1 MRRLSAFPLVWLAAL
16 LAEPAMGAEGTRP
29 SPKLSQPSTIMGD
42 WDTATTGPNSPLVNP
57 FSYLRVEACKSK
69 LGQGRAYCVSGIR
82 RTKARAN
89 ETSHYFGEIVRA
101 SKVRPGSAEYVA
113 TFTDTHRPHGLRLQ
127 GDTITIN
134 FCTEPEFACEN
145 QTWTRRTRP

>member
-1 MRRLSAFPLVWLAAL
+1 MKRLPVVPLVSLAAL
-16 LAEPAMGAEGTRP
+16 LAMPALGAEGTRP
-29 SPKLSQPSTIMGD
+29 APELSRPSTIMGN

-57 FSYLRVEACKSK
+57 FSYIRVDSCKSR
-69 LGQGRAYCVSGIR
+69 LGQGRAYCVSGVR
-82 RTKARAN
+82 RTGTREG

-101 SKVRPGSAEYVA
+101 SKVRPGGAEYVA
-113 TFTDTHRPHGLRLQ
+113 TFTDSHRPHGLRLQ

-134 FCTEPEFACEN
+134 FCTEPEFACQN